1 MGLFSNVNKKNLFK
15 AVPKEERRLRSKK
28 IRKNGGGYM
37 ASKRGK

>member
-1 MGLFSNVNKKNLFK
+1 MGFFTNFNYKNVFK
-15 AVPKEERRLRSKK
+15 PLPKEERKRSKK